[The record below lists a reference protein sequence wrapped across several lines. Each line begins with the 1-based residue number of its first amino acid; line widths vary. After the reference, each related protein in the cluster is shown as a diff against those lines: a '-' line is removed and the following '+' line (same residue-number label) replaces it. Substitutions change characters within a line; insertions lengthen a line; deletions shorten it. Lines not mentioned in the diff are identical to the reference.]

1 MKSLVQK
8 IGAMTLAI
16 VLSPAVLAQPRQ
28 TENAAID
35 QALLALL
42 GRADIQD
49 FLETRRSE
57 EIRGGYYQVRSGDT
71 LDVLLRRIYGD
82 TPIRTDILRQAVI
95 RANPHAFRNNNPNWM
110 LAGAQL
116 RVPDADDVM
125 ALIFRDLDAV
135 RGRIQGG
142 HPNWVRY
149 P

>member
-1 MKSLVQK
+1 MKTSIHLMVLFGISALLCAAVQ
-8 IGAMTLAI
+8 
-16 VLSPAVLAQPRQ
+16 AQPQQ
-28 TENAAID
+28 TNNAAID
-35 QALLALL
+35 QALLTLL

-116 RVPDADDVM
+116 RVPDADDVL